1 MSYELDYKAQGTA
14 NRRLLA
20 AVVALAVQ
28 DAQSR
33 PRKMGRVRIPTDEA
47 ISAIY
52 FLFQHSDTYLS
63 ILDIDPQQFRERLLK
78 LMFDM
83 NRKIAQFDP
92 IKRRNFRYNYEW
104 MRRKEN
110 ILDLTKAYE
119 AELEKLDEDE
129 ENILETKLKE
139 KNT

>member
-1 MSYELDYKAQGTA
+1 MLYELDYKAQGTA

-20 AVVALAVQ
+20 AVVALAIQ
-28 DAQSR
+28 DAQSK
-33 PRKMGRVRIPTDEA
+33 PRKMGKVRIPTDEA

-52 FLFQHSDTYLS
+52 FLFQHSSNYLNL
-63 ILDIDPQQFRERLLK
+63 LDINPQQFRGRLLK

-83 NRKIAQFDP
+83 NKKIIQFDP

-119 AELEKLDEDE
+119 KELEKLDKDE
-129 ENILETKLKE
+129 QI
-139 KNT
+139 

>member
-14 NRRLLA
+14 NRRLLS
-20 AVVALAVQ
+20 AVVALAIQ
-28 DAQSR
+28 DAQSK
-33 PRKMGRVRIPTDEA
+33 PRRMGKLRIPTDEA

-52 FLFQHSDTYLS
+52 FLFQHSDNYLS
-63 ILDIDPQQFRERLLK
+63 LLDIDPPQFRERLLK

-83 NRKIAQFDP
+83 NNKIKQFEP

-129 ENILETKLKE
+129 KHE
-139 KNT
+139 KIND

>member
-1 MSYELDYKAQGTA
+1 MSYELDYRAQGTA
-14 NRRLLA
+14 NRRLLS
-20 AVVALAVQ
+20 AVVALAIQ
-28 DAQSR
+28 DAQSK
-33 PRKMGRVRIPTDEA
+33 PRRLGRLRIPTDEA

-92 IKRRNFRYNYEW
+92 IKRRNF
-104 MRRKEN
+104 
-110 ILDLTKAYE
+110 
-119 AELEKLDEDE
+119 
-129 ENILETKLKE
+129 
-139 KNT
+139 KN